1 MKNSAARVARNRHRR
16 IRATQEIRHRA
27 PSLSDKGH
35 RPIGRPVEEAPG
47 AIAPAGAAPQA
58 EVSDANPRVLDNQ
71 NRDGFRVPNE
81 QQLERPP
88 EA

>member
-1 MKNSAARVARNRHRR
+1 MKNPAARVARNRHRR

-27 PSLSDKGH
+27 SRLGAKGH
-35 RPIGRPVEEAPG
+35 RPIGRPVEETAWV
-47 AIAPAGAAPQA
+47 AAPAGATPQA
-58 EVSDANPRVLDNQ
+58 EVSDANPQVLENQ
-71 NRDGFRVPNE
+71 NRDGFRALNE